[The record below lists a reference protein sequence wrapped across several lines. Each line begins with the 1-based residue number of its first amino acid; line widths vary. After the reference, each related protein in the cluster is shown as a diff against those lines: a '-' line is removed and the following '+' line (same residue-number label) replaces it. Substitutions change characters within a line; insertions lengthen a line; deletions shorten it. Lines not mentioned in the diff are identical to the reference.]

1 MAKPYTIVFLFLLNL
16 FSLSIYA
23 QNDMLIKQLSNRLVV
38 RENFDKSK
46 NLINKQIFNVGKV
59 IKTKDYL
66 EIDVVTELFDNNGKI
81 TDKYSTVY
89 RCKPNES
96 SIMVMI
102 LPFSKLNSK
111 KTKINSISKNF
122 KELYNLNN
130 LEDVEM
136 QINFDSGLL
145 DFFGSKSKIKMY
157 DRVLESNGI
166 ANVIKS
172 KLNAKAYALGLRIK
186 QYNYIV
192 TEKLSLEGFLTFQ
205 KFKEEDGSYFTMTY
219 K

>member
-1 MAKPYTIVFLFLLNL
+1 MIKTHNILLLFLLNL
-16 FSLSIYA
+16 FNLSIYA

-38 RENFDKSK
+38 RENFDKNK
-46 NLINKQIFNVGKV
+46 NLINKQTFNVGNV
-59 IKTKDYL
+59 IKTNAYL
-66 EIDVVTELFDNNGKI
+66 EIDVVTELLDKNEKVI
-81 TDKYSTVY
+81 DKYSTIY

-96 SIMVMI
+96 SIMVML
-102 LPFSKLNSK
+102 LPFSKPNSK

-145 DFFGSKSKIKMY
+145 NFFASKSKIKMY
-157 DRVLESNGI
+157 DRVLKTNNIEIIIS
-166 ANVIKS
+166 S
-172 KLNAKAYALGLRIK
+172 KLNAKAYALGVRIK
-186 QYNYIV
+186 QLNYTVI
-192 TEKLSLEGFLTFQ
+192 EKLTLNGLLTFQ
-205 KFKEEDGSYFTMTY
+205 KFTEVDGSYFTMTY